1 MPIRTAAPIGA
12 IGNYWA
18 ARHRATPEE
27 VALLQVLADSASI
40 AMENIRRYE
49 VLEQKTAAAEEANEM
64 KSQFLSTVSHELR
77 TPLNAII
84 GYTDLL
90 IDGIY
95 GRMTEE
101 AQMPLKG
108 VQRNAADLLR
118 LIDNILNLARL
129 ESGNREVQTETVDL
143 VPLLRELIT
152 DLRPLIEQKAIFL
165 RLNVSSALLTLE
177 SDEGKIRQIFINL
190 LANAIKFTKNGE
202 ISVTARA
209 VPEKGGAEISIRDTG
224 IGISEAALRKIFE
237 PFYQTNGSNTREFGG
252 VGLGLTI
259 VKQLLTLLRG
269 SIRAESEVGKGS
281 TLTVFLPCR

>member
-1 MPIRTAAPIGA
+1 
-12 IGNYWA
+12 
-18 ARHRATPEE
+18 
-27 VALLQVLADSASI
+27 
-40 AMENIRRYE
+40 MENIRRYE